1 MPLREVELHPIA
13 VGERQRRNGRYLA
26 DLDAGGA
33 REGLADDQGLFLD
46 LARIGK
52 MLEVAAAALAVDRA
66 GRLDPV
72 PARLEQLDDRG
83 LGVVPTCLAVI
94 EASKVSPGKG
104 KGHED
109 GLPFEEGEPVAPGD
123 ELLYA
128 QLDRVRI
135 RHPVR

>member
-13 VGERQRRNGRYLA
+13 VGERQRRNGRHLA

-52 MLEVAAAALAVDRA
+52 MLEVAASALPVDRA

-83 LGVVPTCLAVI
+83 LGVIPTPRRDRSQQGLA
-94 EASKVSPGKG
+94 GKG
-104 KGHED
+104 EGHED

-123 ELLYA
+123 EFLYA